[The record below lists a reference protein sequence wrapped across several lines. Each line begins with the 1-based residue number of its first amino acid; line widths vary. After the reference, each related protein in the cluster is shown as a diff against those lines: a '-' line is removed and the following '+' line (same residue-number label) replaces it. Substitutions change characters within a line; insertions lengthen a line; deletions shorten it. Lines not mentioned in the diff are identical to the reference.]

1 MQKERITKKNS
12 PNVTVCGDK
21 GVKRDGQGILL
32 MYQKQREQRAK
43 IKPDRSQSMSEWGKE
58 KLRMAVTTNAW
69 EIIEYYKNGKSIVEG
84 KIDKQVT
91 IEVTQV
97 HLIKYE

>member
-1 MQKERITKKNS
+1 M
-12 PNVTVCGDK
+12 
-21 GVKRDGQGILL
+21 
-32 MYQKQREQRAK
+32 
-43 IKPDRSQSMSEWGKE
+43 KPDRSQSTSEWGKE

-69 EIIEYYKNGKSIVEG
+69 ERIEYCKNGKSIVEG

-91 IEVTQV
+91 IGVIQV

>member
-1 MQKERITKKNS
+1 
-12 PNVTVCGDK
+12 
-21 GVKRDGQGILL
+21 
-32 MYQKQREQRAK
+32 
-43 IKPDRSQSMSEWGKE
+43 MSEWGKE

-91 IEVTQV
+91 IEVIQV